1 MQLGNEFKLKNCQVD
16 VAMCTVSCGDEVT
29 TLQPKFMEVLCYL
42 ALRYNQP
49 VSRDEL
55 IDNVWDGNAY
65 VGQKALTNAIWHLR
79 KTFKQC
85 DDNQEYIETLRKT
98 GYRLVVLP
106 EPIVPL
112 QPITPA
118 LTPPAFIKPL
128 FAVAAVVFVALF
140 AWFLVDVANHREEP
154 ASEKSVYKITS
165 QLGRELYP
173 SVSPD
178 GHWLLYAWYQ
188 LDEPTNL
195 YKQNL
200 LSPSEPAQP
209 LTQTPY
215 HEGRSVFSADMNSV
229 FYYRKGRKIGC
240 EVVQHSLLND
250 EVQVIDKCLYRRTS
264 DVSLSA
270 NGELLAYVGLD
281 ATGTTNVAHVR
292 DLLSGHS
299 EQIDCLQGCDYRDEA
314 LAISPD
320 GTQLV
325 VSRNLPTGHEEL
337 FLLNV
342 KTKEQKQVTSGF
354 LDVRG
359 LAWHPTQNKVT
370 FSVIEQGRRQGYHLN
385 IDSNELTA
393 IDLPGFSYPHYA
405 QNGDLYYHRWRIP
418 KSIMHL
424 SLDAEV
430 ASTPFPLL
438 LSDHSL
444 RFPAYSEVNDKVA
457 YVSNETGQDELWLSN
472 LNGQERKQ
480 LTKLG
485 MSIEHPSWSHSGR
498 YIAFGAFSTRSS
510 HLFIY
515 DMQTGRARQV
525 GSDLRYFGRPNWS
538 LDDTKLFVS
547 DDKQLYQIDLQTN
560 ALEQL
565 TQDGGTF
572 AMAVDENTLL
582 YSKLTSKR
590 LWKLDLATKESTK
603 LSQQV
608 RLSSDYGW
616 YYSND
621 VVYFFNLRHG
631 DYRISRFDMNTEQA
645 DDLIRVQQRG
655 FSRNTGLSYVPEKN
669 WLLYSAYKDPQIDVM
684 VYK

>member
-1 MQLGNEFKLKNCQVD
+1 MQLGNEFKLNNCQVD
-16 VAMCTVSCGDEVT
+16 VAMCTVSCGGTVT

-42 ALRYNQP
+42 AQRYNQP

-55 IDNVWDGNAY
+55 IDNVWGGNAY

-79 KTFKQC
+79 KAFKQC
-85 DDNQEYIETLRKT
+85 DDEQEYIETLRKT
-98 GYRLVVLP
+98 GYRLRVLP
-106 EPIVPL
+106 EPVTSTQTTTPNAKKTVA
-112 QPITPA
+112 ITPIIA
-118 LTPPAFIKPL
+118 
-128 FAVAAVVFVALF
+128 AVAVIFTVLL
-140 AWFLVDVANHREEP
+140 AWFILDSDTSVSEP
-154 ASEKSVYKITS
+154 ISEKQVYKITN

-229 FYYRKGRKIGC
+229 FYYRKGGKIGC

-250 EVQVIDKCLYRRTS
+250 EVQVIDKCLYRRS
-264 DVSLSA
+264 GDVSLSA

-281 ATGTTNVAHVR
+281 ATGTTNVAHIR
-292 DLLSGHS
+292 DLHSGLS
-299 EQIDCLQGCDYRDEA
+299 EQIDCLHGCDYRDEA
-314 LAISPD
+314 LTISPD

-337 FLLNV
+337 FLLDV
-342 KTKEQKQVTSGF
+342 KSKEQTQITSGF

-359 LAWHPTQNKVT
+359 LAWHPTENKVT

-385 IDSNELTA
+385 LNNNQLTTID
-393 IDLPGFSYPHYA
+393 IPGFSYPHYA

-444 RFPAYSEVNDKVA
+444 RFPSYSENNDKVA
-457 YVSNETGQDELWLSN
+457 YVSNETGQDELWLAS

-485 MSIEHPSWSHSGR
+485 MSIEHPSWSHDGR

-525 GSDLRYFGRPNWS
+525 GSDLRYFGRPTWS
-538 LDDTKLFVS
+538 MDDTKLYVS

-565 TQDGGTF
+565 TQDGGSF

-590 LWKLDLATKESTK
+590 LWKLDLSTK
-603 LSQQV
+603 LSTQLSKQV

-616 YYSND
+616 NYSNK

-631 DYRISRFDMNTEQA
+631 DYRISRFDMTTEQA
-645 DDLIRVQQRG
+645 EDVIRVQQRG
-655 FSRNTGLSYVPEKN
+655 FSRNMGLSYVPQKN